1 MRDNPSL
8 PLGPSPYENFG
19 GRPPEVLPSIDG
31 VPTRERPSSSMLL
44 EEQRSAKKGKSGGA
58 DDVWVDSSMMDADNE
73 GGEISNEQ
81 IEPKEQSEGVGD
93 GQHNPSE
100 KQPASYAAAV
110 SEGLRMPNQE
120 IVDGFAG
127 DSVEILAED
136 IIVNS
141 SATIPSIQFSTR
153 VHDQIDHNMR
163 NAIIESCVVGKKSKE
178 ILQNPAVSG
187 TDSNVDTSAVVSEAN
202 LYGPWMV
209 VDRRCR
215 SGQHSLVNRNVRY
228 GGEGSRFS
236 VLQEVEDVRMVGSG
250 KDDIPSDK
258 VTVSAQQQ
266 ATHNRRRRAAVRV
279 IEGEGQVQPTTL
291 LKPQRLKGVVSKG
304 SLDTMHRGVKVGKSM
319 TSRMLS
325 QMSPAKF
332 ARQLSEQLDAGDLP
346 DGFEE
351 GVDHTVVL
359 THSSDDD
366 VAFLAEF

>member
-136 IIVNS
+136 
-141 SATIPSIQFSTR
+141 
-153 VHDQIDHNMR
+153 
-163 NAIIESCVVGKKSKE
+163 IIESCVVGKKSKE